1 MLGKVAFS
9 NYLLPVFLILLEL
22 MGGGGVNLKLLSF
35 KNLKLNFNGK
45 NS

>member
-22 MGGGGVNLKLLSF
+22 MGGGVNLKLLSF

>member
-22 MGGGGVNLKLLSF
+22 MGGGGEPETSF
-35 KNLKLNFNGK
+35 I
-45 NS
+45 

>member
-22 MGGGGVNLKLLSF
+22 IWGGGGGGVGEPVHLET
-35 KNLKLNFNGK
+35 
-45 NS
+45 

>member
-22 MGGGGVNLKLLSF
+22 IWGGGGGVGEPVHLET
-35 KNLKLNFNGK
+35 
-45 NS
+45 